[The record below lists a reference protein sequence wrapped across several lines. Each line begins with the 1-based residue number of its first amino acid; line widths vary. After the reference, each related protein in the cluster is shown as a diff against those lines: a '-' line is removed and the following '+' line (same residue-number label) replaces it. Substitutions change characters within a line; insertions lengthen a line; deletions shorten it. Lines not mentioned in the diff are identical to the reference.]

1 MANTTELHQK
11 VRQTCFFTKINI
23 CKYTEK
29 YLDHHTRLSAG
40 VEHLLARVAG
50 VRGPG
55 EEHPQVAAAPV
66 PLVQPVQDEAG
77 GARLNLDIIIITSLL

>member
-1 MANTTELHQK
+1 MDPAH
-11 VRQTCFFTKINI
+11 
-23 CKYTEK
+23 
-29 YLDHHTRLSAG
+29 LSAG

-55 EEHPQVAAAPV
+55 EQHPQVAAAPV

-77 GARLNLDIIIITSLL
+77 GARLHLDIIIIISSW